1 MTGNNLEIERS
12 RVGSSAMGGVWRD
25 ANTRRVKRALLGLFQ
40 GAVGK
45 DVVSRAWRKV
55 KVD

>member
-1 MTGNNLEIERS
+1 
-12 RVGSSAMGGVWRD
+12 VQ
-25 ANTRRVKRALLGLFQ
+25 RALAALFR

-55 KVD
+55 QADWG